1 MSIECDN
8 TTPLGSKAAAEILNE
23 NSSALLDA
31 IIELSEGSSA
41 NLNSDE
47 SGNINDMLDTPLST
61 LTRAD
66 LNAVSGSLN
75 NILLQTPLDE
85 FPVLQDRLLDGGAV
99 TVTDITEFA
108 IANNTD
114 IATLKTALDQYNTTL
129 PDLSS
134 LKSLGSKSDAT
145 TGSVSDSDTT
155 GTTGTGTG
163 TTSNTLNTGS
173 GDTTIIGGAN
183 NLSTPSTFSSTSSSS
198 ASNIGANIYA
208 PIGGKVQIYG
218 SATRGDLTV
227 LLPSLIYDLFKD
239 LDFHFAINLGQKL
252 TAKACGAYNDVLAD
266 VSKAFAVIQ
275 TGKARLS
282 EIVDFTKIV
291 DPKDLIEAIKQRAS
305 LEGIV
310 SLLESVVKGVVE
322 AAKKVVMAA
331 AGTVLVLLKG
341 LEAAAKPII
350 DKLKKMTSH
359 INTFLEDPSI
369 DKIKTGIE
377 AVVAD
382 LASQFEK
389 LTPENVANMMYR
401 LCQQA
406 QDLQATLMAP
416 AMELNKFANSVGS
429 QAKLVVS
436 RQAEEMKNAV
446 KYGAIRVS
454 DEDRDAKQK
463 DVVGTYNSNVKPS
476 DEDTGYVTPSKM
488 TQEQMSAIVNISKSG
503 LGSYVTFDSAVID
516 YEDGDGWKEVGTH
529 VWKALL
535 LTQSQTDKSY
545 VVTRGYQKPKKDPN
559 TKYKVHSLY
568 SKGSSVDIRVTTTD
582 YRETIVAAS
591 RAGFTHIGVYKDY
604 VQLAFGKRKGFLHF
618 STPSD
623 MQVELKEMLDKH
635 EIDGYR
641 IKRT

>member
-8 TTPLGSKAAAEILNE
+8 TTPLGSKSAPEILNE
-23 NSSALLDA
+23 NSQALLDA

-47 SGNINDMLDTPLST
+47 NGNISNMLDTPLST

-85 FPVLQDRLLDGGAV
+85 FPVLQDRLIDGGAL
-99 TVTDITEFA
+99 TITDITEFA

-114 IATLKTALDQYNTTL
+114 IATLKTALDQYNTTI

-134 LKSLGSKSDAT
+134 LKSTGNRSDAT
-145 TGSVSDSDTT
+145 TDGGVNGSGT
-155 GTTGTGTG
+155 GGTGTG
-163 TTSNTLNTGS
+163 NTLNTGS

-183 NLSTPSTFSSTSSSS
+183 NLSTSSTFGSSSSSS
-198 ASNIGANIYA
+198 ASNIGANVYA
-208 PIGGKVQIYG
+208 PIGGKYQIYG

-227 LLPSLIYDLFKD
+227 LLPGLIYSLFKD
-239 LDFHFAINLGQKL
+239 LDFHFAINLGQKI

-266 VSKAFAVIQ
+266 LTKAFAVIQ
-275 TGKARLS
+275 TGKSKLS
-282 EIVDFTKIV
+282 DIVDFTKIV
-291 DPKDLIEAIKQRAS
+291 DPKALIEAIKQRAS

-310 SLLESVVKGVVE
+310 SLLESVIKGVVE

-331 AGTVLVLLKG
+331 AGTVLLLLKG

-350 DKLKKMTSH
+350 DKLKKMLTH
-359 INTFLEDPSI
+359 INSFLEDPSV
-369 DKIKTGIE
+369 DKIKNGIE
-377 AVVAD
+377 GVVAD

-389 LTPENVANMMYR
+389 LTPENVANMMHR

-416 AMELNKFANSVGS
+416 AFELNRYANSVGS
-429 QAKLVVS
+429 QAKLVLS
-436 RQAEEMKNAV
+436 RQAQEQKSAV

-463 DVVGTYNSNVKPS
+463 DVVGTYNADVKPS
-476 DEDTGYVTPSKM
+476 DEDTGYVTPPKM
-488 TQEQMSAIVNISKSG
+488 TEEQMSAIVNVSKSG
-503 LGSYVTFDSAVID
+503 LGSYVTFDSAVVD
-516 YEDGDGWKEVGTH
+516 YADGDGWKEVGTH

-568 SKGSSVDIRVTTTD
+568 SKGSSIDIRITTSD

-604 VQLAFGKRKGFLHF
+604 MQLAMGKRKGFLHF